1 MNAEVSKKIAVAVVE
16 HHGAFVVG
24 KRPSG
29 VPLAGYSEFPGG
41 KAEQNETFEQ
51 AVIRECFEETGLR
64 VVVNGTLHT
73 TLHEYPHGHL
83 DLRFIACNVAGP
95 MNKSLDM
102 PILKEPFRWVARLEL
117 AHHKFPEANSQLIHY
132 LLCERE

>member
-1 MNAEVSKKIAVAVVE
+1 MNFETSKKIAIAIVE

-41 KAEQNETFEQ
+41 KVERNETFEQ
-51 AVIRECFEETGLR
+51 AAVRECFEETGLR
-64 VVVNGTLHT
+64 VVVNGPLLT
-73 TLHEYPHGHL
+73 TQHEYSYGQL
-83 DLRFIACNVAGP
+83 DLSFIACNLAEA

-102 PILKEPFRWVARLEL
+102 PSLNEPFHWVARHEL
-117 AHHKFPEANSQLIHY
+117 AHHKFPEANLPLVHY
-132 LLCERE
+132 LLCEHK